1 LTYTEIDGDGAGQ
14 RKWLEKA
21 NDGHKPGPYLVL
33 STVAQND
40 GRSADALTAKILAS
54 SKAAKPLERALLGWV
69 SYGYRPYLV
78 LLPFALLF
86 LITLSLVFEVQSD
99 PRAFAP
105 VVVNSVSYNPSAKAE
120 GTTKACDSAVVK
132 CLEPVLFA
140 LDAVVPVGQ
149 GEVSTWRVT
158 TDDGTA
164 TALYCIIVID
174 QYAGWALA
182 GVFVAAI
189 AGFLK
194 RT

>member
-1 LTYTEIDGDGAGQ
+1 
-14 RKWLEKA
+14 
-21 NDGHKPGPYLVL
+21 VL

-140 LDAVVPVGQ
+140 LDAVVPG
-149 GEVSTWRVT
+149 
-158 TDDGTA
+158 GTA